1 MAMQSSGTKQSMKSQ
16 WPYLTSYYRLNKLK
30 QQLWC
35 TISLSYKYIID
46 DIYIVDNIYISNIY
60 IYNI

>member
-35 TISLSYKYIID
+35 TISLSDKYTID
-46 DIYIVDNIYISNIY
+46 DIYIVDNIYIYLMY
-60 IYNI
+60 I